1 MSVTVRFAP
10 SPTGYIHVGNLRP
23 AVLNALYARANGGTF
38 ILRLDDTDE
47 ERSTPEY
54 AAAIKED
61 LAWLG
66 LNWDRLETQSSRKA
80 RYDEMKQ
87 ALIGEGLLYPC
98 YETPEELD
106 LKRKIALN
114 AGRPPVYDR
123 AALSLTDED
132 RTALEGEGRKPHF
145 RFKLPAITAE
155 WDDGILGHKAV
166 DLTTQSDPVLIR
178 ADGTMLY
185 TLPSVTDDLDFGVTH
200 IIRGDDHT
208 TNTAVQ
214 LAIFSAVAKIMGKSD
229 DAIPGFAHHA
239 LIVGSDGEGL
249 SKRLGSLAVRNYRDR
264 GYEPIALL
272 SLMARI
278 GTSDAVEL
286 ATNLDEL
293 ASGFTFDKVS
303 HSQARFDEV
312 ELDHLN
318 ARFVHEQDFAAVADQ
333 LAALGITGDQAAG
346 FWDAVKANLTR
357 VQQAADWWPV
367 VAEQIAPV
375 IADDDR
381 EFIAGAADHL
391 PETLDEAAWGIWTK
405 ALKEATGRKG
415 KQLFMPLRQA
425 LTAKDHGPELK
436 NLLPLIPRDEVLRR
450 LQG

>member
-1 MSVTVRFAP
+1 MTVTVRFAP

-23 AVLNALYARANGGTF
+23 AILNALYARANGGTF

-61 LAWLG
+61 LGWLG
-66 LNWDRLETQSSRKA
+66 LAWDRFETQSSRKA
-80 RYDEMKQ
+80 RYDEIKT
-87 ALIGEGLLYPC
+87 ALVDAGLLYPC

-123 AALSLTDED
+123 AALTLTDDD
-132 RTALEGEGRKPHF
+132 RKAFEGEGRAPHY
-145 RFKLPAITAE
+145 RFKLPAITAQ
-155 WDDGILGHKAV
+155 WDDGIVGHKAV

-214 LAIFSAVAKIMGKSD
+214 LAIFAEVAKIMGKGT
-229 DAIPGFAHHA
+229 DAIPSFAHHA
-239 LIVGSDGEGL
+239 LIVGADGAGL
-249 SKRLGSLAVRNYRDR
+249 SKRLGSLAVRDFRDR

-278 GTSDAVEL
+278 GTSDPVDL
-286 ATNLDEL
+286 AANLDEL
-293 ASGFTFDKVS
+293 AAGFTFDKVS
-303 HSQARFDEV
+303 HSQARFDNV

-318 ARFVHEQDFAAVADQ
+318 ARFVHEQGFDAVADE
-333 LAALGITGDQAAG
+333 LSGLGVSGPQAAR

-367 VAEQIAPV
+367 VAEQITPV

-381 EFIAGAADHL
+381 EFIAGAAAHL
-391 PETLDEAAWGIWTK
+391 PDVLDGDAWGVWTK
-405 ALKEATGRKG
+405 ALKQETGRKG

-425 LTAKDHGPELK
+425 LTGKDHGPELK

-450 LQG
+450 LGA